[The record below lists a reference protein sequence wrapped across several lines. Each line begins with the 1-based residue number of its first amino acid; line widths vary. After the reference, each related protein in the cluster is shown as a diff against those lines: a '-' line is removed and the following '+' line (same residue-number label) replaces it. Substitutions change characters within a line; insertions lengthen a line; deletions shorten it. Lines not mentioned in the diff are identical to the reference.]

1 MYIEYLNNEEIMKEL
16 GRRIKDTRIAFNYTQ
31 TELAQ
36 RAVISKSTISR
47 AEKGENIS
55 LEQLIIILR
64 ELRLLKNLELL
75 IPKQELTPEEIFDN
89 KKKRQRVKSKQIKTK
104 WVWGEDKW
112 SV

>member
-104 WVWGEDKW
+104 WVWGEDK
-112 SV
+112 

>member
-36 RAVISKSTISR
+36 RAVISKSTLSR

-104 WVWGEDKW
+104 WVWGEDK
-112 SV
+112 

>member
-31 TELAQ
+31 TELVQ

-104 WVWGEDKW
+104 WVWGEDK
-112 SV
+112 